1 MAWTTGIATNYLD
14 LLDKLETFLTS
25 NAALVAAGQNW
36 TTLRYS
42 DGVDP
47 STYTGR
53 IAFGS
58 VQNGVTSLDVTPSV
72 LPSTYFKARISGTL
86 NAPEAGT
93 YTVAIDGDDCIDL
106 IIDGNLVASWYGSHT
121 AEGGYSHNQQIVLTQ
136 GAHTFQVRTVQG
148 AGTNLTSFGWKL
160 PSGST
165 IEPVA
170 AGYLSN
176 MTLTWAAYGGAAPTS
191 TALMDALFGQKQL
204 IIKAPGL
211 SGTDQIFIGI
221 KPYSNVTGDYYNWS
235 MTSFL
240 GYSATDD
247 VSTQPYS
254 SPKSQLY
261 LWNDQIKYWFIA
273 NGNRV
278 IIVTKVSSVYQI
290 GYIGKF
296 LPYCLPTQ
304 YPYPVL
310 VSGTHTSTTG
320 RYSNAD
326 FDYSSIL
333 CPGAGTYFYYID
345 GTWKKI
351 RNYFHLNGSRSSDSS
366 ASGLD
371 STNAQMWPTSPRDQ
385 TSDVLANT
393 LAWTDGGYTLLP
405 LVIDMQNPVFNVLG
419 EVDGIM
425 WVSGHQN
432 ASENIINVGGQDYL
446 VVQNVW
452 ITSRADYMA
461 VRLS

>member
-1 MAWTTGIATNYLD
+1 MAYVTGIATNYID
-14 LLDKLETFLTS
+14 LLDKLEAFLTG
-25 NAALVAAGQNW
+25 NASLVAAGQNW

-47 STYTGR
+47 VTYSGR

-58 VQNGVTSLDVTPSV
+58 SQNGVTSLDVPPPM
-72 LPSTYFKARISGTL
+72 LPSTYYKARIKGTL
-86 NAPEAGT
+86 VAPETGT
-93 YTVAIDGDDCIDL
+93 YVMAIDGDDCIDL
-106 IIDGNLVASWYGSHT
+106 LIDGNLVASWYGSHS
-121 AEGGYSHNQQIVLTQ
+121 AEGGYSHQQTLAL
-136 GAHTFQVRTVQG
+136 GAGNHTFEVRFVQ
-148 AGTNLTSFGWKL
+148 AASSSLTSFGWRL
-160 PSGST
+160 PSGGT
-165 IEPVA
+165 IEPVP
-170 AGYLSN
+170 AGSLTG
-176 MTLTWAAYGGAAPTS
+176 MTLSWAAYGGAVPTT
-191 TALMDALFGQKQL
+191 TATMDALFDQKQL
-204 IIKAPGL
+204 IMKAPGL

-221 KPYSNVTGDYYNWS
+221 QPYSNVTGDYYNWS

-261 LWNDQIKYWFIA
+261 LWNDQIKYWFVA

-345 GTWKKI
+345 GTWKMI
-351 RNYFHLNGSRSSDSS
+351 RNYYHSGGTRAPVTTLG
-366 ASGLD
+366 ASEP
-371 STNAQMWPTSPRDQ
+371 SAQMWPTSPRDH
-385 TSDVLANT
+385 TSDLLANT

-405 LVIDMQNPVFNVLG
+405 LVIDMHNPVYNVLG

-432 ASENIINVGGQDYL
+432 ASENIINVGGEDYL